1 MKFKE
6 ILEEYQEKSF
16 KYDLMMKKIDEKLER
31 SERRLKNTNSEIK
44 KIILD
49 AKICFL
55 KDLKKIDEVDK

>member
-1 MKFKE
+1 MKINE
-6 ILEEYQEKSF
+6 IFEVYQVKAF

-31 SERRLKNTNSEIK
+31 SERKLKNTNSEIK